1 MWLLLK
7 MWLMEQYP
15 MMTRTVAKMMNIY
28 ELMKFQPQTSA
39 TAGTQEATYEVIAEN
54 WNMFLCVTLHW
65 TMSNMA
71 IVITLWYQST
81 LLLFSCCNEIKLTIA
96 TCTLEGQII
105 ASNSVQFFF
114 LYAENMLIN
123 TITFKKI
130 RSIDHKYHARTV
142 LKSY

>member
-54 WNMFLCVTLHW
+54 WNMFLCVTLH
-65 TMSNMA
+65 
-71 IVITLWYQST
+71 
-81 LLLFSCCNEIKLTIA
+81 
-96 TCTLEGQII
+96 
-105 ASNSVQFFF
+105 
-114 LYAENMLIN
+114 
-123 TITFKKI
+123 
-130 RSIDHKYHARTV
+130 
-142 LKSY
+142 